1 MTQEKTTIDVDVV
14 GAYWNA
20 YANLVAWYASYGGQ
34 LDGKGLPVFVETGT
48 ITLTMS
54 AASIVRDD
62 AFRQAVLKAG
72 SEYLSRIADKT
83 APEITAAIAA

>member
-1 MTQEKTTIDVDVV
+1 MTQEKMTFDVDVV

-20 YANLVAWYASYGGQ
+20 FANLVAWYASFGGQ
-34 LDGKGLPVFVETGT
+34 LDGKGLPVFVESGT

-72 SEYLSRIADKT
+72 AEYLSRMADKT
-83 APEITAAIAA
+83 AQESTTAIAA